1 MPVLGQTLPVHVRY
15 TSCLVGNN
23 VLFVPAS
30 RRASGGAKTAQICPV
45 CQGPVVPLNGPGQ
58 PRRYCSSRCKSR
70 AARKRREIG
79 AVSSLRPESAR
90 LDELE
95 ATKASRRTRPATR
108 DAAIAM
114 VTSDP
119 MAMLQCLWFVAPR
132 VSSPHVRESGWSMVA
147 DQIRRLAH
155 EIDDDD
161 F

>member
-1 MPVLGQTLPVHVRY
+1 
-15 TSCLVGNN
+15 

-45 CQGPVVPLNGPGQ
+45 CHGPVVPLDGPGQ

-79 AVSSLRPESAR
+79 LVTSLRHECAGVDEQES
-90 LDELE
+90 
-95 ATKASRRTRPATR
+95 TKTSRRTRPVTR

-119 MAMLQCLWFVAPR
+119 VAMLECLWFVGSR
-132 VSSPHVRESGWSMVA
+132 VSSPHARESGWSMVA
-147 DQIRRLAH
+147 DQIRRMAR
-155 EIDDDD
+155 EIGDDD